1 MALKTDEPVYQS
13 QKVQNVHKRN
23 YDENPIESFKQRLC
37 EIDWAE
43 HKKCEDPNEAYKHF
57 FETF

>member
-1 MALKTDEPVYQS
+1 MALKRDEPVYQS

-57 FETF
+57 